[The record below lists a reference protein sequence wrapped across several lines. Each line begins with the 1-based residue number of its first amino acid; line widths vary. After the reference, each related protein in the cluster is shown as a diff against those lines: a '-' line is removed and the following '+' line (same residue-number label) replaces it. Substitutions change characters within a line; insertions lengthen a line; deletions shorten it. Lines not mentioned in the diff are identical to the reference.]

1 MKKIILTVVFAFALS
16 SVSAQEKTV
25 ETKTDGFNKWSIEL
39 AGGFNKPQRPFTPGY
54 FTSTPSPYVVDFGV
68 RYMFNNKFGLKAD
81 FGYNSF
87 QNDNDSFDFDTKY
100 YRIGLQG
107 VINAGRVLNF
117 ETWTKTIGLLFHGGF
132 GVAQLEDQNHAVKD
146 RTGNFIAGVTGQI
159 KLSDR
164 FALTGDFTTILSAKQ
179 DLTYDAASVSGV
191 PGFHGILFNGTVG
204 LTYYLGKNAKHADW
218 YADNKINELE
228 AKLTDLET
236 KLTQDTDKDGVP
248 DYRDEESITPE
259 GAVVDSKGRSLDKNN
274 NGVPDATEAYIL
286 KNYGNPNDKSGVL
299 SNNDVVTS
307 LVNGGYVA
315 LYFDFNKSTPTESS
329 VDGAS
334 FMLAYLKNN
343 PSASVDIIGSADEI
357 GNSEYNKKLS
367 NERAAYAKNLLVKAG
382 IDASRLNIVANGED
396 KSVDK
401 NSDDARKLVR
411 KVTFKVK

>member
-1 MKKIILTVVFAFALS
+1 MKKIILTLTFAFALNTI
-16 SVSAQEKTV
+16 SAQEKTV
-25 ETKTDGFNKWSIEL
+25 ETKVDGFNKWSVEL
-39 AGGFNKPQRPFTPGY
+39 AGGFNKPQRPLTSGAY
-54 FTSTPSPYVVDFGV
+54 TSTPSPFVADLGV

-87 QNDNDSFDFDTKY
+87 QNHDDSFEFDTKY

-107 VINAGRVLNF
+107 VVNAGRVLNF
-117 ETWTKTIGLLFHGGF
+117 EDWTKTFGLLAHAGF
-132 GVAQLEDQNHAVKD
+132 GLAQLEDENGPGKD
-146 RTGNFIAGVTGQI
+146 KTGNFIAGVTGQI

-164 FALTGDFTTILSAKQ
+164 FALTGDFTTILTADQ
-179 DLTYDAASVSGV
+179 DLAYDGGPAGGA
-191 PGFHGILFNGTVG
+191 GFQGILFNGTVG

-218 YADNKINELE
+218 YVDNKIEKLE
-228 AKLTDLET
+228 TKLTDLEN

-274 NGVPDATEAYIL
+274 NGVPDATEDYIL
-286 KNYGNPNDKSGVL
+286 KNYGTAQDKSGVL
-299 SNNDVVTS
+299 SNNDIVTS
-307 LVNGGYVA
+307 LINGGYVA

-329 VDGAS
+329 VQGTS

-343 PSASVDIIGSADEI
+343 PSASVDIIGNADEI

-367 NERAAYAKNLLVKAG
+367 NERATYAKNLLVKAG
-382 IDASRLNIVANGED
+382 IDASRLNVVAAGED
-396 KSVDK
+396 NSVDK
-401 NSDDARKLVR
+401 SSNDARGLVR